1 MLFEVV
7 NCYNINFIYQKSK
20 DNNVTTVTVMAVTL
34 KMAAIGIGYLYQYF
48 NNRTSEFNQ
57 LVL

>member
-1 MLFEVV
+1 
-7 NCYNINFIYQKSK
+7 
-20 DNNVTTVTVMAVTL
+20 MAVTL

>member
-20 DNNVTTVTVMAVTL
+20 DNNVTTVTVMAVTF
-34 KMAAIGIGYLYQYF
+34 KIWYD
-48 NNRTSEFNQ
+48 
-57 LVL
+57 